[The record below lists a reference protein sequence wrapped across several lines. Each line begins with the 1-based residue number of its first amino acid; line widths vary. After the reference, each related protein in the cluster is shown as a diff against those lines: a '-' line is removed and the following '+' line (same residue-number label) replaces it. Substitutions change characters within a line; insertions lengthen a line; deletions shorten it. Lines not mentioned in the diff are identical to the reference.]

1 MGDKTESR
9 IQQEMVRWFRNNH
22 GLNHHDPQCVIF
34 SVPNEMTMQ
43 IAGTLKSL
51 GVSQAVVRRASSMIT
66 NLFKSTGMMSGVSD
80 LIVLL
85 PGRVLFVEV
94 KTSAGRQSEKQK
106 KFESLVSRLG
116 FDYHI
121 VRSLEEFKEVLK

>member
-9 IQQEMVRWFRNNH
+9 IQQEIVRWFRNNH
-22 GLNHHDPQCVIF
+22 GLNHHDPQCMIF
-34 SVPNEMTMQ
+34 SVPNEMAMQ

-80 LIVLL
+80 RKSTRLNSSHVAISYAVFCL
-85 PGRVLFVEV
+85 
-94 KTSAGRQSEKQK
+94 K
-106 KFESLVSRLG
+106 KKKISF
-116 FDYHI
+116 
-121 VRSLEEFKEVLK
+121 